1 MLLAELE
8 DFVIRHRPCGQL
20 TGDATEPDA
29 NGYLS
34 TVSCCGRV
42 SFLRWLMLEV
52 ATRMVAKRR
61 SLMPL
66 ARHVLQLVAFE
77 ACVDSRIHRV

>member
-8 DFVIRHRPCGQL
+8 DFVIRHRACGQL
-20 TGDATEPDA
+20 TGDATEPEP
-29 NGYLS
+29 NGYML
-34 TVSCCGRV
+34 TVSCFCGV

-52 ATRMVAKRR
+52 ATRMVVKRR

-77 ACVDSRIHRV
+77 ACVDGRIHRV